1 MIHEGH
7 VWNGLSDV
15 DFLKKLGA
23 AKINSEDGKVY
34 PTAAGLLMFG
44 YESEI
49 LYEYPQYF
57 LDYQE
62 HFDESI
68 RWSDRFVSSSGEWS
82 GNESLNG
89 KTSDKLEF
97 LAMNVPEN
105 DSLNGNVQENV
116 HDRATNVKENESDVL
131 ERKEKWLNLLKSDSV

>member
-1 MIHEGH
+1 M
-7 VWNGLSDV
+7 
-15 DFLKKLGA
+15 KKLGA

-62 HFDESI
+62 HFDELT

-82 GNESLNG
+82 GNLFDFFF
-89 KTSDKLEF
+89 KTFNKLSEDVKNLSF
-97 LAMNVPEN
+97 LME
-105 DSLNGNVQENV
+105 LQELMI
-116 HDRATNVKENESDVL
+116 HLFTRQFVKFF
-131 ERKEKWLNLLKSDSV
+131 